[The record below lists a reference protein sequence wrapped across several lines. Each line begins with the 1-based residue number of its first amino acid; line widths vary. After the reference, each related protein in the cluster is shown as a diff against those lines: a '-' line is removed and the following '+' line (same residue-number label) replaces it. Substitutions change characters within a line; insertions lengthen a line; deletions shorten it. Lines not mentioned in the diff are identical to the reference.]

1 MVCPM
6 LGGQC
11 VKHDCA
17 LWFQEIGQNGKPV
30 TNMCGCAIAMTAQYL
45 MEIRPEVQ
53 DIADGPMRRLFRN
66 DGNQRSP

>member
-1 MVCPM
+1 MICPL

-17 LWFQEIGQNGKPV
+17 LWFQEVDEAERPV
-30 TNMCGCAIAMTAQYL
+30 MNMCGCAIAMTAQYL

-53 DIADGPMRRLFRN
+53 KLTDDPIRRLFRN
-66 DGNQRSP
+66 DRNQ